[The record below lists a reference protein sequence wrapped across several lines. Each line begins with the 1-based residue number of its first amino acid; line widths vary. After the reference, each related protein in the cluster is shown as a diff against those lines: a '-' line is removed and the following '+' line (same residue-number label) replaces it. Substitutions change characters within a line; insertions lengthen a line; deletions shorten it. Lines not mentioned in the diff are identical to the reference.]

1 MSIPP
6 CSRPTLFSS
15 ACLHAHWSLWAKAK
29 PSHCVPPG
37 DYQGQ
42 LLVAN
47 GDFFYSVE
55 SKSVLAFRD
64 AFAEVLIKN
73 SYLVEEEQEKLH

>member
-1 MSIPP
+1 
-6 CSRPTLFSS
+6 
-15 ACLHAHWSLWAKAK
+15 
-29 PSHCVPPG
+29 
-37 DYQGQ
+37 
-42 LLVAN
+42 
-47 GDFFYSVE
+47 VE